1 MLVLFRY
8 QAKGFGFRP
17 GLRLSPIA
25 PLSSAV
31 AAMTTATQTPI
42 SKHATVNDSR
52 RHSRFG
58 PRVRRLHSRIGQAH
72 HQAEGM
78 GFSQTLLEGQASP
91 RQLAALLRALAPAYD
106 LLDELAPA
114 AAAGLGAT
122 NLPWSDLARSTALV
136 HDLALLANV
145 PATPDSP
152 VAAAWCEHLKGLAGQ
167 APHRLLAHAYVR
179 YGGDLSGGRQLAPQA
194 DAILAGLGLPALSF
208 WSFSRPS
215 IDLKEALHKGIERL
229 LLSAKEEEE
238 LMDEA
243 QAAFAATRALLAELE
258 FLA

>member
-1 MLVLFRY
+1 MLFRY
-8 QAKGFGFRP
+8 QARGFGFRP

-91 RQLAALLRALAPAYD
+91 RQLA
-106 LLDELAPA
+106 
-114 AAAGLGAT
+114 
-122 NLPWSDLARSTALV
+122 
-136 HDLALLANV
+136 
-145 PATPDSP
+145 
-152 VAAAWCEHLKGLAGQ
+152 
-167 APHRLLAHAYVR
+167 
-179 YGGDLSGGRQLAPQA
+179 PQA
-194 DAILAGLGLPALSF
+194 NAILAGLGLPALSF

-258 FLA
+258 SLA

>member
-1 MLVLFRY
+1 
-8 QAKGFGFRP
+8 
-17 GLRLSPIA
+17 
-25 PLSSAV
+25 
-31 AAMTTATQTPI
+31 MTTATQAPI
-42 SKHATVNDSR
+42 SKHATATATATATANDSR

-78 GFSQTLLEGQASP
+78 GFSQDLLEGQASP
-91 RQLAALLRALAPAYD
+91 RQLAALLRALAPAYE

-114 AAAGLGAT
+114 AASGLGA
-122 NLPWSDLARSTALV
+122 NDLPWRDLARTASLR

-152 VAAAWCEHLKGLAGQ
+152 AAAAWCEHLTGLAGK

-179 YGGDLSGGRQLAPQA
+179 YGGDLSGGQRLAPQA
-194 DAILAGLGLPALSF
+194 NAILAGLGLPALSF

-215 IDLKEALHKGIERL
+215 IDLKEALHVGVERL

-243 QAAFAATRALLAELE
+243 QVAFGVTRALLAELDC
-258 FLA
+258 LA

>member
-1 MLVLFRY
+1 MTITI
-8 QAKGFGFRP
+8 QA
-17 GLRLSPIA
+17 
-25 PLSSAV
+25 
-31 AAMTTATQTPI
+31 PI
-42 SKHATVNDSR
+42 SEHATANDTR

-78 GFSQTLLEGQASP
+78 GFSRALLEGQASP
-91 RQLAALLRALAPAYD
+91 RQLTALLRALAPAYA

-122 NLPWSDLARSTALV
+122 NLPWSDLARTAALE
-136 HDLALLANV
+136 HDLALVANV
-145 PATPDSP
+145 PATPASP
-152 VAAAWCEHLKGLAGQ
+152 AAAAWCEHLIGLAGQ

-179 YGGDLSGGRQLAPQA
+179 YGGDLSGGQQLAPQA
-194 DAILAGLGLPALSF
+194 NAILAALDLPALSF

-215 IDLKEALHKGIERL
+215 MDLKEALHVGFERL
-229 LLSAKEEEE
+229 LLSDKEEEE

-243 QAAFAATRALLAELE
+243 QAAFGATQALLAELE
-258 FLA
+258 FLD